1 MYRHTKKNQS
11 TYDTAAGWCGSH
23 VDYSTYGKRK
33 TSTLRLHGVLP
44 HCHTVTL
51 SHCHTCLCSISHCVE
66 SEKVILSDLKLVPQV
81 LQSGLYTCKEEE
93 PNTNVFLPNIH
104 KIRVGPRGVHT
115 FIQTDITNG
124 EVDNA
129 SQYQGDCCFLA
140 SCSVYVCMCV
150 CM

>member
-1 MYRHTKKNQS
+1 MWTTVLMGRGKQVPSDFTASCHT
-11 TYDTAAGWCGSH
+11 A
-23 VDYSTYGKRK
+23 
-33 TSTLRLHGVLP
+33 TLS

-104 KIRVGPRGVHT
+104 KTRVGPRGVHT

-129 SQYQGDCCFLA
+129 SQYEGDCCSLA